1 MSSMQRPAIVSFT
14 LLTVAAILSTVMSS
28 APAAQAIAA
37 GAPYADKAYCDAL
50 PALVTKFEGTVLP
63 KQARDLAEQSARLDE
78 AEGGRAE
85 ASQEFN
91 QALLKGI
98 ADLAKDQLGTAKALR
113 ERVRAMKTLKG
124 SAKDGVVNTK
134 GMLSTDRRE
143 WLERIKKIEDMGERL
158 KTASAGADY
167 AQLLKANQADL
178 TSFLKFMDDSG
189 VADMALKG
197 LADTLAP
204 GVGGLVVNGI
214 KVGLDV
220 VYAGLKGRF
229 TAQEAA
235 QWRDNVG
242 KLKSAHDALKDR
254 VDGYRQEL
262 TSGSCGPKVAQQ
274 VQNSPR
280 PIPPQE
286 AAPQP
291 DATTSPKSGNGVGT
305 AVKASV
311 GIAGAAVGGIYLKKE
326 LDKLKTDVATTTT
339 TTTTPPPTGG
349 SNTASTVTSFNI
361 TCTLAGPGTFRNCT
375 GSLTA
380 TVGPSVTAGVALTA
394 TLNPA
399 LIVGRMTP
407 PNTGSGQSLTFAFA
421 TSGTAACPGTQSS
434 VTFLRSGTAFS
445 TATSRSITIT
455 CN

>member
-1 MSSMQRPAIVSFT
+1 MSSWQRPAIVSFT

-78 AEGGRAE
+78 AEAGRAE

-91 QALLKGI
+91 QAVLKGI
-98 ADLAKDQLGTAKALR
+98 ADLAKDQLGTAKALKQ
-113 ERVRAMKTLKG
+113 RVQELKKTLNQEDTRK
-124 SAKDGVVNTK
+124 
-134 GMLSTDRRE
+134 
-143 WLERIKKIEDMGERL
+143 WLERIKKIEDTGERL
-158 KTASAGADY
+158 KQAGAGADY

-178 TSFLKFMDDSG
+178 KSFLTFMDDSG
-189 VADMALKG
+189 MADYALKR

-220 VYAGLKGRF
+220 VYAGLKGHF

-235 QWRDNVG
+235 QWRDNVA
-242 KLKSAHDALKDR
+242 KLKTAHEALKDR

-262 TSGSCGPKVAQQ
+262 TSGSCGPKIAQQ

-280 PIPPQE
+280 PIAPQE
-286 AAPQP
+286 VAPQP
-291 DATTSPKSGNGVGT
+291 VATTLPKSGHGVGT

-311 GIAGAAVGGIYLKKE
+311 GIAGAAVGGLYLKKQLDE
-326 LDKLKTDVATTTT
+326 LAALETPAAS
-339 TTTTPPPTGG
+339 TTTPPPSGG

-399 LIVGRMTP
+399 LIVGHMTP
-407 PNTGSGQSLTFAFA
+407 PNTGSGQSLTFAFS